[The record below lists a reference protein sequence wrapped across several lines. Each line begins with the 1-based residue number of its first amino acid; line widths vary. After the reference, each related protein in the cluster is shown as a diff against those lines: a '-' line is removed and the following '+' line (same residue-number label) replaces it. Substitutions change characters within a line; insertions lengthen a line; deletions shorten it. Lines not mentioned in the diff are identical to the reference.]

1 MLEYCSLP
9 NTGTYRFH
17 KSVVLLQDTNKV
29 PFSFRDVSFQPGELD
44 MFEKLF
50 RKYILSK
57 QFFPLFFSLQL
68 DALTLHILALV
79 FIISMLLSLQF
90 LWY

>member
-44 MFEKLF
+44 TFEKLF
-50 RKYILSK
+50 RKYTLSK
-57 QFFPLFFSLQL
+57 QFFSSFFSLQL